1 MGKARMLN
9 IREPK
14 ITVYDL
20 ENDKALLFV
29 NMSPAEALRAA
40 YRLSKGDANTWAWD
54 DSEEIQTGEYG
65 WHLGNF
71 SVPFQDKEGKK
82 R

>member
-20 ENDKALLFV
+20 ETNRELLYV

-40 YRLSKGDANTWAWD
+40 YRLSKGGDG
-54 DSEEIQTGEYG
+54 SEKIQTGEHG
-65 WHLGNF
+65 WHLGSF
-71 SVPFQDKEGKK
+71 SVPFQDKQDKE

>member
-1 MGKARMLN
+1 MGKGRMLN

-20 ENDKALLFV
+20 SSDKELLYV

-40 YRLSKGDANTWAWD
+40 YRLSKGDANTWDWD
-54 DSEEIQTGEYG
+54 GSEEIQTGTHG
-65 WHLGNF
+65 WHLGDF
-71 SVPFQDKEGKK
+71 SVPFRNKNDK
-82 R
+82 

>member
-1 MGKARMLN
+1 MSKGRMLN

-20 ENDKALLFV
+20 SSGREYLYV

-40 YRLSKGDANTWAWD
+40 YRLSKGDANTWDWSD
-54 DSEEIQTGEYG
+54 EEIQTGTYG
-65 WHLGNF
+65 WHLGDF
-71 SVPFQDKEGKK
+71 SVPFKDKQNKQQ
-82 R
+82 

>member
-14 ITVYDL
+14 LTVYDL
-20 ENDKALLFV
+20 DTNRELLYV

-40 YRLSKGDANTWAWD
+40 YRLLKGDANTWNWD
-54 DSEEIQTGEYG
+54 DSEKIQTGEHG
-65 WHLGNF
+65 WHLGSF
-71 SVPFQDKEGKK
+71 SVPFQDKQDKE